1 VICCCSAGVGIG
13 RAGVFGAF
21 GAGPPNAIAE
31 TSAIKIQIVRVI
43 AATIEQMR
51 LLYLAIVST
60 SLLFVGC
67 AKKQQAAD
75 AKKPVPAA
83 TTPSDPQ
90 PEAAPAAAAAPA
102 ASEAP
107 APGSRGPVKKGGDP
121 EDGGQ

>member
-1 VICCCSAGVGIG
+1 
-13 RAGVFGAF
+13 
-21 GAGPPNAIAE
+21 
-31 TSAIKIQIVRVI
+31 
-43 AATIEQMR
+43 MR